1 MHCVDGCYTRVV
13 DSQFIYSRIAEHMT
27 PDTKTAKSS
36 AKDVFLYLLM
46 IIMLA
51 MGVSFFVALLWQYIT
66 VQLPDP
72 LDFYRNGALDII
84 RNAISAL
91 VIVWPVLIL
100 TSWMISKDLS
110 KEPEKQNIWVRK
122 WLLYLTLFVASL
134 TVIID
139 LITLMNSFLGGE
151 LTGRFFLKVLTIL
164 IVAASIF
171 AYYLWELRRDVQKKT
186 NIHKIVG
193 ISSSV
198 VIVICIIA
206 GFFIVG
212 TPSEQRAVRF
222 DETRVNDLASIQ
234 GEVISYWVQKDVLPE
249 SLDDISNS
257 INGYIAPTD
266 PDSSEPYT
274 YKTTGD
280 LSYQLCGTFVTSHNA
295 NGEYKGVSIPREFEY
310 DRLGSSSFAWDHE
323 IGETCFDRMIDP
335 DLYKDSSVP
344 LERF

>member
-1 MHCVDGCYTRVV
+1 
-13 DSQFIYSRIAEHMT
+13 MT
-27 PDTKTAKSS
+27 SDTKTAKSS

-51 MGVSFFVALLWQYIT
+51 VGVSFFVSLLWQYIT

-72 LDFYRNGALDII
+72 LDYYRSGSFDIM

-91 VIVWPVLIL
+91 VIVWPVLLL
-100 TSWMISKDLS
+100 TSWMINKDLS
-110 KEPEKQNIWVRK
+110 IESAKQNIWVRK

-164 IVAASIF
+164 VVAVSVF
-171 AYYLWELRRDVQKKT
+171 AYYLWELRRDVKKKT
-186 NIHKIVG
+186 NVHKIVG
-193 ISSSV
+193 ISSSAV
-198 VIVICIIA
+198 VVACIIA

-212 TPSEQRAVRF
+212 TPAEQRAIRF
-222 DETRVNDLASIQ
+222 DENRVSDLASIQ
-234 GEVISYWVQKDVLPE
+234 GEVISYWVQKDALPE
-249 SLDDISNS
+249 SLNEITNS

-266 PDSSEPYT
+266 PDSDEPYT

-280 LSYQLCGTFVTSHNA
+280 LSFQLCATFVTSQDA
-295 NGEYKGVSIPREFEY
+295 DGEYKGVSVPRGYEY
-310 DRLGSSSFAWDHE
+310 DRLGASSYAWDHE
-323 IGETCFDRMIDP
+323 IGETCFDRTIDP

-344 LERF
+344 LER